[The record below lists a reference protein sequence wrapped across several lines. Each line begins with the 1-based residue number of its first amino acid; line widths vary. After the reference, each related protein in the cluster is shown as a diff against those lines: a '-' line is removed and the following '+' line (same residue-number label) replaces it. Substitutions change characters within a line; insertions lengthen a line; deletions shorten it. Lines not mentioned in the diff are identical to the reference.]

1 MMQEEVTRTLNSLS
15 LGGGGGGG
23 GAGNR
28 SSVVDRVKWIEQ
40 KHGGAPSAQAAQ
52 PRARLRLPK
61 HFVSAQAD
69 SVGADASLSPKTQ
82 AAGLLSPSDHGAAR
96 LPLAMTQQKSAAKT
110 PTLARRTTEQMPS
123 PVISEASTVAIDE
136 GFDEPLVVKAE
147 VLPAFVPAA
156 QPVFVPAAKPEEV
169 PEEEEPEAA
178 PAEAPIEVPSPS
190 APLPP
195 AAAKIDDV
203 APVES
208 QPAKPLIEPAPVE
221 PVRVVDLIEPEAAE
235 DPVEEAPMVERSI
248 SQTDLLHA
256 RMPSNCSEVSN
267 ISGVTDTSNLTDPE
281 DPVHVTSTR
290 GSAGHSDNGE
300 EEAGATP
307 PACEAAELV
316 QQPPQYAT
324 LPRSTKFAGSKSP
337 GLGGTRNR
345 PQQAPRRYD
354 RTPANQRPESSSSM
368 QSRNSEDSGRSAFG
382 RPEAQRMKEQPVAR
396 SFSTR
401 PAYPK
406 SAEAGTQESSS
417 SSSLLA
423 RLNDLSATRPN
434 AQDMVSNRSA
444 PKFAKRSQ
452 YYGPSS
458 QDDSGNTSSS
468 GGPRNR
474 AQRRFRYVSELT
486 VMDGPNNDCLPYLV
500 LAHINSRTL
509 TALHANHLYE
519 RDWKILVCGYSKAP
533 AVFTCLKTLLLH
545 IVDSEYNTEWDKT
558 NDIVMFPNLS
568 TLEVTGSYPFTDD
581 LLFRGNGSTLQT
593 LYLPFKTMAD
603 NTLGE
608 LGILER
614 KGVTKMKKIRFGDVT
629 ERDKIIV
636 KRNGR
641 GLVAR
646 QLYRILDVTTS
657 LRLGDDGINND
668 VYLSI
673 ISTPSVTNIRH
684 LDIRQLT
691 YHHDHVISIIRAL
704 PNLASFTV
712 DLTYYSEHGPV
723 PDNYD
728 RASELYSMYYPLG
741 SNFRILCVPSMP
753 EYSGRDI
760 AEEVIRIAIVCKN
773 PVQLHVPPDKRDM
786 FRSTVSRAIASSEFA
801 PYADSLRHLI

>member
-1 MMQEEVTRTLNSLS
+1 MQEEVTRTLNSLS
-15 LGGGGGGG
+15 LGGGGG

-61 HFVSAQAD
+61 HFVSAQTDA
-69 SVGADASLSPKTQ
+69 VGADASLSPKTQ

-136 GFDEPLVVKAE
+136 GFDEPLEVKAE
-147 VLPAFVPAA
+147 VLPVFVPVAKPAFVPAA

-169 PEEEEPEAA
+169 PEEEPEVA

-195 AAAKIDDV
+195 AAAELDDA

-208 QPAKPLIEPAPVE
+208 QPAEPLIEPAPVE
-221 PVRVVDLIEPEAAE
+221 PVRVADLIEPEAAE
-235 DPVEEAPMVERSI
+235 DSVEEAPMVERSI

-290 GSAGHSDNGE
+290 GSAGHSDNGD
-300 EEAGATP
+300 EEAGVTL

-316 QQPPQYAT
+316 QQPQYAT
-324 LPRSTKFAGSKSP
+324 LPRSTKFAGSKAP

-354 RTPANQRPESSSSM
+354 RMPANQRPESSSSM

-382 RPEAQRMKEQPVAR
+382 RPEAQRMKEQSVVR

-401 PAYPK
+401 PAYPR
-406 SAEAGTQESSS
+406 STEAGTQESS

-434 AQDMVSNRSA
+434 SQDLVSNRSA

-458 QDDSGNTSSS
+458 QDDPGNTSSS

-474 AQRRFRYVSELT
+474 AQRRFR
-486 VMDGPNNDCLPYLV
+486 
-500 LAHINSRTL
+500 
-509 TALHANHLYE
+509 
-519 RDWKILVCGYSKAP
+519 
-533 AVFTCLKTLLLH
+533 
-545 IVDSEYNTEWDKT
+545 
-558 NDIVMFPNLS
+558 
-568 TLEVTGSYPFTDD
+568 
-581 LLFRGNGSTLQT
+581 
-593 LYLPFKTMAD
+593 
-603 NTLGE
+603 
-608 LGILER
+608 
-614 KGVTKMKKIRFGDVT
+614 
-629 ERDKIIV
+629 
-636 KRNGR
+636 
-641 GLVAR
+641 
-646 QLYRILDVTTS
+646 
-657 LRLGDDGINND
+657 
-668 VYLSI
+668 
-673 ISTPSVTNIRH
+673 
-684 LDIRQLT
+684 
-691 YHHDHVISIIRAL
+691 
-704 PNLASFTV
+704 
-712 DLTYYSEHGPV
+712 
-723 PDNYD
+723 
-728 RASELYSMYYPLG
+728 
-741 SNFRILCVPSMP
+741 
-753 EYSGRDI
+753 
-760 AEEVIRIAIVCKN
+760 
-773 PVQLHVPPDKRDM
+773 
-786 FRSTVSRAIASSEFA
+786 
-801 PYADSLRHLI
+801 